1 MSEIVMSKRPMS
13 DSVGAALKTA
23 SHAANAAVALWRL
36 RPAALSLAI
45 ALSALP
51 GSGMAA
57 PGDIPHP
64 SLLVTGEEIAALR
77 ARASQAPYDSIR
89 SQAISIANSATLARE
104 ATSAGN
110 IRDRAVRMSEIMSAT
125 ALAYLLETDPAIRA
139 RHRDKIVAHMAFW
152 DPGAVGSLSAHYQ
165 WATPP
170 TSDWNYM
177 TPTSNAFAQSVLA
190 LDIVYNDLTA
200 AQRTR
205 FNAWLAIPGN
215 FYSVRRIDWVTAGL
229 GARITWA
236 LYNNDT
242 ALAASAIDEYLAD
255 TKKMIGSDGVFAE
268 GTGYA
273 IVRWLN
279 PDREH
284 KATTGQLLARRG
296 LIASSEWHDDARLG
310 NFMEWLNGY
319 AFTPARTSW
328 VIGDSE
334 PLKFSSWMGNAYNAR
349 RYSAEAGRYEAW
361 LKQGFV
367 PKGRLSAYVFTDRTP
382 ASEARMAPSRLFP
395 VSGAYFRQLRAP
407 GTVSDQDLA
416 GTLHNPTY
424 QGAYHAH
431 MHKEVNSLHLAG
443 YGQHLLRGSGYA
455 GWASGYAGFSFD
467 YINRRA
473 VSGNVALIDYEIER
487 SGGTIYSPSKV
498 NDHRDT
504 EILREGNRSFF
515 GGDGKF
521 GGGVSGLVTG
531 VVDIATGNT
540 AGMRGTTPLD
550 ALSNGNHQRHFFMVQ
565 PSGTSEGYFVSF
577 DRLVANADYVPLAP
591 TLKANLVWHPN
602 GNAVQTLANGVEYEW
617 SMLGDANV
625 RLVLFLASAPS
636 DRRLVDGGL
645 ATNAV
650 GKYLFASYPM
660 NANRVAQPITVL
672 YPYVAGNPN
681 TPRPGFARIAGAG
694 YTGGRVIQAGGVV
707 DSFYETL
714 GPNEATPAIG
724 IRVRGS
730 AAMTRTENGALRFY
744 AASTARTLRVGNQ
757 GFESPS
763 FITVVIDNGVGKVR
777 VPGAGATISFFH
789 PGIQGIEVDGVRK
802 LATPA
807 NGGVTVTLSGGEH
820 RIRLVGAGS
829 IEARGSK
836 PLRVPR

>member
-1 MSEIVMSKRPMS
+1 MSEIVMSEMVATP
-13 DSVGAALKTA
+13 AETA
-23 SHAANAAVALWRL
+23 VHETGPAPPRL
-36 RPAALSLAI
+36 RRHSIALSLTL
-45 ALSALP
+45 ALGALP
-51 GSGMAA
+51 GLCAAA

-64 SLLVTGEEIAALR
+64 SLLVTSSEVAGLR
-77 ARASQAPYDSIR
+77 ARAAQAPFDSMR
-89 SQAISIANSATLARE
+89 SQAVDIANNATLATE
-104 ATSAGN
+104 ATNAGN
-110 IRDRAVRMSEIMSAT
+110 IRARSVRMSEIMSAT
-125 ALAYLLETDPAIRA
+125 ALAYLLETNPTIRA
-139 RHRDKIVAHMAFW
+139 RYRDKIAAHMAFW
-152 DPGAVGSLSAHYQ
+152 DPKATGSLSAHYQ
-165 WATPP
+165 WASPP

-177 TPTSNAFAQSVLA
+177 TPTSTAFVQSVLA
-190 LDIVYNDLTA
+190 LDIVYNDLSTG
-200 AQRTR
+200 QRNQ
-205 FNAWLAIPGN
+205 FQAWLAVPGA
-215 FYSVRRIDWVTAGL
+215 FYSERKINWVTAGL
-229 GARITWA
+229 GARTAWA

-242 ALAASAIDEYLAD
+242 VLAASAIDEYLDD

-284 KATTGQLLARRG
+284 KATTGQLLVQRR
-296 LIASSEWHDDARLG
+296 LIASSEWYGDARLG
-310 NFMEWLNGY
+310 DFMEWLNGY

-334 PLKFSSWMGNAYNAR
+334 PLKFASWMGNAYNAR

-455 GWASGYAGFSFD
+455 GWASSYAGFSFD

-487 SGGTIYSPSKV
+487 SGGTLYNPSKV

-531 VVDIATGNT
+531 VVDIATGST
-540 AGMRGTTPLD
+540 AGMRGSTPMD
-550 ALSNGNHQRHFFMVQ
+550 ALPNGNHQRHFFMVQ
-565 PSGTSEGYFVSF
+565 PSGTSEGYFASF
-577 DRLVANADYVPLAP
+577 DRVVANADYVPLAP
-591 TLKANLVWHPN
+591 TLKANLAWHPN
-602 GNAVQTLANGVEYEW
+602 GNAVQTLANGAEYEW
-617 SMLGDANV
+617 SILGDANV

-645 ATNAV
+645 APNAV

-660 NANRVAQPITVL
+660 NASRVAQPITVL
-672 YPYVAGNPN
+672 YPYVVGNAN
-681 TPRPGFARIAGAG
+681 TPRPGFARIAGTG
-694 YTGGRVIQAGGVV
+694 YTGGRVTQAGGVV
-707 DSFYETL
+707 DTFYETL

-730 AAMTRTENGALRFY
+730 AAMTRTVNGALRYY
-744 AASTARTLRVGNQ
+744 AASATRTLRVGNQ
-757 GFESPS
+757 GFDSPS
-763 FITVVIDNGVGKVR
+763 FITVMIDNGVGKVR
-777 VPGAGATISFFH
+777 VPGAGATVSFFD
-789 PGIQGIEVDGVRK
+789 PAILGVEVDGIRR

-807 NGGVTVTLSGGEH
+807 NGGVTVNLSGGEH
-820 RIRLVGAGS
+820 AIRLVGVGS
-829 IEARGSK
+829 IQANGSK